1 VLDGLLNEDQL
12 MAEPVVKIEVK
23 GIDVLERKLKLF
35 PARIQANMSQAAE
48 EAGKLVVWSEG
59 LATYPP
65 ETAANHPPTPYY
77 KRGAGMV
84 YKDRVDDSSEKYG
97 SRFTVQREGFGARI
111 GNSASYAK
119 YLAGDQQSKAMA
131 KIGWRKLIDVA
142 NEKIVKIKKIF
153 DGWVA
158 KTIRDLNL

>member
-1 VLDGLLNEDQL
+1 

-23 GIDVLERKLKLF
+23 GIDVLERKFRLF
-35 PARIQANMSQAAE
+35 PARIQANMSQAAA
-48 EAGKLVVWSEG
+48 EAAKEVIWTRG

-77 KRGAGMV
+77 KRGVGMV
-84 YKDRVDDSSEKYG
+84 YKNHMDDSSEKFKEQ
-97 SRFTVQREGFGARI
+97 FTVKREGFGARI
-111 GNSASYAK
+111 GNDASYAK
-119 YLAGDQQSKAMA
+119 YLAGDKQTKKMA
-131 KIGWRKLIDVA
+131 AIGWRKLIDVA